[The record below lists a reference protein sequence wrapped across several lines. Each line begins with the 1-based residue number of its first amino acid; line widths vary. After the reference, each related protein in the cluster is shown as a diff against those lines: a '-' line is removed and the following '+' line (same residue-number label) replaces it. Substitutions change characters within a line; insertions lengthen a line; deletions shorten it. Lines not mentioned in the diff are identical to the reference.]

1 MSERE
6 SHPVDPG
13 RLLSG
18 DGTSD
23 GPASSVGD
31 TIGRRRFLEL
41 AAAVGATGAAGG
53 LGVALPAGR
62 ALAQERAPG
71 PMGDQGAQEVLIA
84 LGNGEAPALQ
94 FQAWPGGTGALL
106 EKLWGDVGG
115 TPFRREPFD
124 VEPWSGPVPGTE
136 EEIAFLP
143 AHRLAALVRERRI
156 SSVDLTNIYL
166 ERLHRLN
173 PLLLCAVTILDG
185 RAREEAEQADNEI
198 RAGNWRGPLH
208 GLPWGVKDLF
218 SARGGPT
225 TWGSEDFASRVIDE
239 DSEIVARLGRA
250 GAVLVAKLATGRFAQ
265 GSNWFGGQTKN
276 PWNPE
281 EASGGSSAGPG
292 SATAG
297 GCVAFSIGTETRG
310 SIVGPS
316 RRCGLSALR
325 PTYGRVSKY
334 GGMVLAW
341 SQDRVGPMCRSIE
354 DCAMV
359 FNAVHGTDDKDP
371 STLTAPFRFERN
383 VDLSRMR
390 IGYTE
395 DAPQAFLD
403 QLREIGATPRPLP
416 PIPEGDYAAL
426 GVESS
431 AAFDS
436 YVAPNGRLVPEE
448 EGSTGRAGSRFR
460 GGRDDL
466 AFEFLQGQRRRL
478 ILMKQ
483 MQETLDG
490 FDVYVSGDGETA
502 LTAQTGN
509 PAVIVPFGITEGDHP
524 QPLCGT
530 IIGALFADDKAL
542 SVAHALQ
549 SRTRWHLG
557 RPALV

>member
-1 MSERE
+1 MSAHDSTPRPPSPELPGE
-6 SHPVDPG
+6 SA
-13 RLLSG
+13 
-18 DGTSD
+18 
-23 GPASSVGD
+23 GPAESD
-31 TIGRRRFLEL
+31 AIARRQFLRL

-53 LGVALPAGR
+53 LGAGLGGALPGGR
-62 ALAQERAPG
+62 LLAQEPRAAG
-71 PMGDQGAQEVLIA
+71 PMGDQEILLA

-94 FQAWPGGTGALL
+94 FQAYPGGTGALL
-106 EKLWGDVGG
+106 EKLWGEVGG
-115 TPFRREPFD
+115 TPFRREPFEI
-124 VEPWSGPVPGTE
+124 EPWTGAVPGTE

-143 AHRLAALVRERRI
+143 AHRLAALLRERKI
-156 SSVDLTNIYL
+156 TSVDLTDIYL

-173 PLLLCAVTILDG
+173 PLLMFAVTILDG
-185 RAREEAEQADNEI
+185 RAREEAQQADAEI

-218 SARGGPT
+218 TARGGPT
-225 TWGSEDFASRVIDE
+225 TWGSADFENNVVDE
-239 DSEIVARLGRA
+239 DAEIVARMARG
-250 GAVLVAKLATGRFAQ
+250 GAVLVAKLSTGQFAQ
-265 GSNWFGGQTKN
+265 GSNWFRGQTKN

-292 SATAG
+292 SATAAG
-297 GCVAFSIGTETRG
+297 AVAFAIGTETRG

-359 FNAVHGTDDKDP
+359 FNAVHGADEKDP

-383 VDLSRMR
+383 PDLGRMR
-390 IGYTE
+390 IGYTPE
-395 DAPQAFLD
+395 APEAFLD
-403 QLREIGATPRPLP
+403 QLREIGAQPRPLP
-416 PIPEGDYAAL
+416 TIPEGDYAPL

-431 AAFDS
+431 AAFDF
-436 YVAPNGRLVPEE
+436 YLAPGGQLTPEDGGNGR
-448 EGSTGRAGSRFR
+448 GGTRFR

-466 AFEFLQGQRRRL
+466 AFEFLQQQRRRL

-483 MQETLDG
+483 MQETLEG
-490 FDVYVSGDGETA
+490 FDMYVSGDGETA

-509 PAVIVPFGITEGDHP
+509 PAVIVPYGTTEGDHP

-542 SVAHALQ
+542 SVANALQ
-549 SRTRWHLG
+549 TRTRWHLG
-557 RPALV
+557 RPDLG